1 VAGLILFVRGS
12 RMYHGRNSFLLAISL
27 LVLVI
32 SGEPFLAH
40 GETTTAYWEPLI
52 QRLTSDGQD
61 ETWIR
66 HLFSDPEVKFDPR
79 VMPRKLTHSE
89 AKLDYSQFLR
99 PERISRAS
107 RFLKEHRGL
116 LASVEKQYRVP
127 KEVKVA
133 ILLVETDLGRFMGSG
148 PALNILA
155 SMALASDIEAVSPWL
170 PPEILAPGRREE
182 VEKKLREKSEWAY
195 GELRALLQY
204 ADRNHLE
211 LMDIK
216 GSIFGAIGLCQ
227 FMPSNALRF
236 GMDYDGD
243 GRVDLFSKGDAVAS
257 MANYLRN
264 YGWREGLSRKN
275 QEKVLLKYNYSRP
288 YAKTVMDVA
297 EKLREADRDGYAVG
311 GSSW

>member
-1 VAGLILFVRGS
+1 
-12 RMYHGRNSFLLAISL
+12 MYHRQNLFLLAISL
-27 LVLVI
+27 LASVI
-32 SGEPFLAH
+32 LCVPYQAF

-52 QRLTSDGQD
+52 QRLTEDGQD
-61 ETWIR
+61 EIWIR

-89 AKLDYSQFLR
+89 AKLDYSRFLR

-107 RFLKEHRGL
+107 RFLRDHRGL
-116 LASVEKQYRVP
+116 LTSVQEQYGVP

-148 PALNILA
+148 RALNILA
-155 SMALASDIEAVSPWL
+155 SMALASDIETVSPWL
-170 PPEILAPGRREE
+170 PPDILAPGRREE
-182 VEKKLREKSEWAY
+182 VEKKLKKKSEWAY
-195 GELRALLQY
+195 GELKALLQY

-211 LMDIK
+211 VMDMK

-236 GMDYDGD
+236 GKDYDGD
-243 GRVDLFSKGDAVAS
+243 GRVDLFSRGDAVAS

-264 YGWREGLSRKN
+264 YGWRAGLSREE

-297 EKLREADRDGYAVG
+297 EKLRETDRNGDAVRG
-311 GSSW
+311 PGW